1 MERLITLVQAK
12 AHLGITTPP
21 GDVDD
26 PMLQLKVDAAQMVIL
41 NYVGRTAYGLGVAAL
56 WTDPDETPAD
66 VQHAALIMFAEF
78 FRFRGD
84 DPDFAS
90 DRPIRN
96 PDQDLPPVVL
106 GLLRRYGDP
115 VLQ

>member
-1 MERLITLVQAK
+1 MERLITLAIGKQ
-12 AHLGITTPP
+12 HLGILTPP
-21 GDVDD
+21 GHVDD
-26 PMLQLKVDAAQMVIL
+26 PILQLKLDAAQMVIL
-41 NYVGRTAYGLGVAAL
+41 NYVGRTAVGLALTVL

-66 VQHAALIMFAEF
+66 VQAATLIIFAELY
-78 FRFRGD
+78 RFRGD

-90 DRPIRN
+90 DRAQRWA
-96 PDQDLPPVVL
+96 DTDLPPVVL

>member
-1 MERLITLVQAK
+1 MERLITLAQAK
-12 AHLGITTPP
+12 AHLGITTPQ

-26 PMLQLKVDAAQMVIL
+26 PTLQQKVDAAQMVIL
-41 NYVGRTAYGLGVAAL
+41 NYVGRTAHGIALAAL

-66 VQHAALIMFAEF
+66 VRQCTLIMVAEF

-90 DRPIRN
+90 DRPQRWA
-96 PDQDLPPVVL
+96 DSDLPPVVL
-106 GLLRRYGDP
+106 GMLRRYGDP

>member
-1 MERLITLVQAK
+1 MERLITLSDAK
-12 AHLGITTPP
+12 GHMGITTLP

-26 PMLQLKVDAAQMVIL
+26 PMLQLKLDGAQMFVL
-41 NYVGRTAYGLGVAAL
+41 NYVGRTAYGLGLAML

-66 VQHAALIMFAEF
+66 VKHAVLIMFAEF
-78 FRFRGD
+78 LRFRGD

-90 DRPIRN
+90 DRPQRWA
-96 PDQDLPPVVL
+96 DSDAPPVVI

>member
-12 AHLGITTPP
+12 AHMGITTPP

-26 PMLQLKVDAAQMVIL
+26 PMLQLKADAAQMFVL
-41 NYVGRTAYGLGVAAL
+41 NYVGRTAYGLALAQL
-56 WTDPDETPAD
+56 WTDPLETPPD
-66 VQHAALIMFAEF
+66 VQHATLIMFAEF
-78 FRFRGD
+78 HRFRGD

-90 DRPIRN
+90 DRPIRAVGS
-96 PDQDLPPVVL
+96 DAPPVVE

-115 VLQ
+115 VLR